1 MIGKYGL
8 WVYRYPKMKHSP
20 MYPEIEYPPVYT
32 KIKIVAIQDGKYVVN
47 PIHLSGHTL
56 ELNEKEVFIITRK
69 NS

>member
-8 WVYRYPKMKHSP
+8 WVYPSPPIPYP
-20 MYPEIEYPPVYT
+20 IYT
-32 KIKIVAIQDGKYVVN
+32 RCKIVAIQDGKYVVN

-56 ELNEKEVFIITRK
+56 KLTEKEIFIITRK